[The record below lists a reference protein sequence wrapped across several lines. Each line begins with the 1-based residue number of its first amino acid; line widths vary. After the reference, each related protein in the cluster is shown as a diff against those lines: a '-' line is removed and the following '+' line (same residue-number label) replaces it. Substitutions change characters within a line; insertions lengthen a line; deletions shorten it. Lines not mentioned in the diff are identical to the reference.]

1 MSETHTLFR
10 DAGER
15 FEEAVGYASE
25 DAEQRLLRYH
35 LLRLTVVGLSR
46 DEIPLILELAR
57 QAFADGDVTEQ
68 ARAITERPGATEI
81 AVAIAE
87 VAARSRSGEPFA
99 ARGEVVVGA
108 VLGAYASMRDAG
120 SGVPDAD
127 TTAAVLGAVGAGIAV
142 SVGRFVQQQIAAVG
156 LEEYLRASEQD

>member
-1 MSETHTLFR
+1 MSESQTLSR

-15 FEEAVGYASE
+15 FEEAVSLAIE

-57 QAFADGDVTEQ
+57 QAFADGDVTPQ
-68 ARAITERPGATEI
+68 VRAISDRPGATEL
-81 AVAIAE
+81 ASAIAGLAE
-87 VAARSRSGEPFA
+87 RSRTGGPFA
-99 ARGEVVVGA
+99 GRGEVVVGA
-108 VLGAYASMRDAG
+108 VLGAYASLRDGG
-120 SGVPDAD
+120 SGDPAAA
-127 TTAAVLGAVGAGIAV
+127 TTSAVLGAVGGGTAV

-156 LEEYLRASEQD
+156 IEEYLRAGEQA